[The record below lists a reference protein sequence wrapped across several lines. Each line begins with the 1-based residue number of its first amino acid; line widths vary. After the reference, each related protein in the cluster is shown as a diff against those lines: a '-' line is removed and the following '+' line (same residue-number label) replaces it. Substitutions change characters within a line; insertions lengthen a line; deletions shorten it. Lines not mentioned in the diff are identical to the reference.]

1 MVEEPIGGVVLSA
14 DADPDVAVPDGDA
27 WRALA
32 TGRGV
37 LVSWG
42 LDDASEDA
50 SWGPALSG
58 TSGLARNLLS
68 VVDRAGTG
76 PLQAAGAL
84 FRVELA
90 AGQTLQSL
98 APAVGGG
105 FRGMTRSATNITSH
119 ARLIPVSGAA
129 VGTGI
134 ALGPLVGLM
143 ALSVGAEMLA
153 RHQQDQQLA
162 AIRRSVVAIERHH
175 LDQMGAHLD
184 AAAGAMETALA
195 ALLDQIQIPQGVGFG
210 PAVNSLRTLKH
221 QALGWLE
228 AWERRFRPL
237 ADEPGSIDVGR
248 VEEAMGNKD
257 LGGSNGFFG
266 RVELLYRAV
275 ALDSRAKVLTRA
287 EAGLTDPTKDL
298 PHFHDDLGSGLVENA
313 KILERL
319 RALLFDVSQI
329 RVTSGHFSSDS
340 TRLTVI
346 RLDRAFARLAQG
358 MAERPDPP
366 ALLTAENRLII
377 EVKKSASGS
386 WNIRQPLRLS
396 A

>member
-1 MVEEPIGGVVLSA
+1 M
-14 DADPDVAVPDGDA
+14 
-27 WRALA
+27 
-32 TGRGV
+32 
-37 LVSWG
+37 LVSWC
-42 LDDASEDA
+42 LDERADDA

-68 VVDRAGTG
+68 VVDRSGGA
-76 PLQAAGAL
+76 PLQQAAAL

-98 APAVGGG
+98 VPAVGGG

-119 ARLIPVSGAA
+119 ARLVPVTGAA

-153 RHQQDQQLA
+153 RHQQDVQLA
-162 AIRRSVVAIERHH
+162 AIRRSVEAVERHH

-184 AAAGAMETALA
+184 GAAGAIESASA

-210 PAVNSLRTLKH
+210 PAVNNLRTVKH

-228 AWERRFRPL
+228 AWERQFRGL
-237 ADEPGSIDVGR
+237 AAEPGTIDIER
-248 VEEAMGNKD
+248 VETAMGNVD
-257 LGGSNGFFG
+257 LGGSDGFFG

-275 ALDSRAKVLTRA
+275 VLDSRARVLTRT

-298 PHFHDDLGSGLVENA
+298 PHFHDDVRGGLAENG

-319 RALLFDVSQI
+319 RAVLFDASQI
-329 RVTSGHFSSDS
+329 RITSGYWS
-340 TRLTVI
+340 TSGTERTVI
-346 RLDRAFARLAQG
+346 RLDRAFARLAQA
-358 MAERPDPP
+358 MTERPDPP
-366 ALLTAENRLII
+366 ALLSTEGRLVI
-377 EVKKSASGS
+377 EVNRSAAGS
-386 WNIRQPLRLS
+386 WKIRRPLQLP